1 VDVLGSHLHGG
12 RNRLH
17 IEIRISKIVA
27 NESLDTSQM
36 VALQRRD
43 LRALPYGAGHNGRKC
58 FQHSRPQ
65 LHCLPLGQTGSIG
78 QRIPKGTQQ
87 SAPGMHAPQAQRC
100 HRIHIANASYRH
112 GLGKDENTL
121 LKLTIEAQLVRPR
134 VAEERH
140 IPRLQGG

>member
-1 VDVLGSHLHGG
+1 MDVLGCHLHGG
-12 RNRLH
+12 RNTLH
-17 IEIRISKIVA
+17 VEIRISKIVA
-27 NESLDTSQM
+27 NESVDTSQM

-43 LRALPYGAGHNGRKC
+43 LWALAYGAGHDGRKR

-87 SAPGMHAPQAQRC
+87 AAAGMHAPQAQRC
-100 HRIHIANASYRH
+100 HRIHIADASHSH
-112 GLGKDENTL
+112 GLGKDENAL
-121 LKLTIEAQLVRPR
+121 LKRTIEAQLVRPR

-140 IPRLQGG
+140 IPRLQDG